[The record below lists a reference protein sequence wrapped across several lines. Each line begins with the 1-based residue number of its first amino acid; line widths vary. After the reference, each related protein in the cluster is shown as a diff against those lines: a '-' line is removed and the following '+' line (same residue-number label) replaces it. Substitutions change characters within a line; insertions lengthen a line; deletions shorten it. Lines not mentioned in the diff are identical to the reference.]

1 MLNKKKIGETLS
13 NARKSKGLT
22 QRDIAARIKV
32 STTTISRIES
42 GRFSGS
48 ISSLYYYANF
58 LGYEITLVTMST
70 ELPDWHE
77 LDTMFNDD

>member
-1 MLNKKKIGETLS
+1 MLNKIKIGKTLL
-13 NARKSKGLT
+13 NARKSMGLT
-22 QRDIAARIKV
+22 QRDIAARINV
-32 STTTISRIES
+32 PATTISRIEN

-77 LDTMFNDD
+77 LDTMFDED